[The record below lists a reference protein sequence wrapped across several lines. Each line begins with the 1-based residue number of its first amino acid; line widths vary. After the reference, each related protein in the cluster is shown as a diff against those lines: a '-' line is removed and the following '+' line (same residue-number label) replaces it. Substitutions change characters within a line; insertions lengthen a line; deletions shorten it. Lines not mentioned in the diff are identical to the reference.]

1 MYVDLSVCMY
11 AHIYICMAVW
21 TYICTYSHK
30 YGDTPRL
37 QEQNLRGYSGSSYAD
52 DSSAPLAG
60 HSGEIL
66 MLSAA
71 MEPAHWVKLP
81 SKPALDGGI

>member
-1 MYVDLSVCMY
+1 
-11 AHIYICMAVW
+11 MA
-21 TYICTYSHK
+21 
-30 YGDTPRL
+30 TPIL
-37 QEQNLRGYSGSSYAD
+37 QQHNLRGYSGSSYAE
-52 DSSAPLAG
+52 DSSAALAG

-71 MEPAHWVKLP
+71 IEPAHWVKLP